1 MPSVFQ
7 HIGGTQSVLMNDSE
21 TNVLSTCDC
30 VNVCL
35 WACLEVCL
43 QSAYKT
49 KVTYMSRFLCKT
61 VTFPFFI
68 ISPFFFMILTKCEF
82 FVKVKTRVIKGYP
95 GRES

>member
-1 MPSVFQ
+1 MFQ
-7 HIGGTQSVLMNDSE
+7 HIGGAQSVLMNDSE
-21 TNVLSTCDC
+21 NNVLSTCDC

-43 QSAYKT
+43 QSADKT
-49 KVTYMSRFLCKT
+49 KVTYMSRFFCKT

-68 ISPFFFMILTKCEF
+68 ISPFLYDSHKVVCEF